1 MRCDSVNRRKN
12 AIVPVPGHGLR
23 AAFDDSGIPLS
34 MTTSGADNGSNSSDA
49 FIRITNLSK
58 HFGDF
63 VAVDSVD
70 LDIGRRELFSILG
83 GSGCGKTT
91 LLRMLAGFETPTQ
104 GRICIDGVDIT
115 DLPPYRR
122 PVNMMFQSYAIFPH
136 MTVEKNIAYGL
147 QKEGVAR
154 HEINARVAEM
164 LELVQLQQFARRKPN
179 QLSGGQ
185 QQRVALAR
193 ALVKRPKVLLL
204 DEPLA
209 ALDRKLREHTQF
221 ELMGLQD
228 RLGITFVVVTH
239 DQEEAMILSSRIA
252 VMNEGRFEQVGK
264 PKEVYEYPQ
273 NRFVADFIGTINMF
287 EGTIENRRDGMIN
300 VSCEATGAVLTACD
314 VKDLSTGS
322 PVCLAIRPEKI
333 FISQERP
340 AGNEDTCLPGVV
352 EDLGY
357 FGNLSLYRI
366 RLDSGR
372 VVQVSAQ
379 NRQRSTER
387 FLEWDDKVFI
397 SWRAQSVVVLHD

>member
-1 MRCDSVNRRKN
+1 MTKSAGESTSDS
-12 AIVPVPGHGLR
+12 
-23 AAFDDSGIPLS
+23 
-34 MTTSGADNGSNSSDA
+34 TDA

-63 VAVDSVD
+63 VAVDSIN
-70 LDIGRRELFSILG
+70 LEIRRRELFSILG

-91 LLRMLAGFETPTQ
+91 LLRMLAGLEVPTQ
-104 GRICIDGVDIT
+104 GRIVIDGVDIT
-115 DLPPYRR
+115 DVPPYRR

-136 MTVEKNIAYGL
+136 MSVEKNIAYGL
-147 QKEGVAR
+147 QKEGVSR
-154 HEINARVAEM
+154 QETKARVGEM
-164 LELVQLQQFARRKPN
+164 LDLVQLQQFATRKPN

-185 QQRVALAR
+185 RQRVALAR

-209 ALDRKLREHTQF
+209 ALDKKLREHTQF
-221 ELMGLQD
+221 ELMSLQD

-252 VMNEGRFEQVGK
+252 VMDEGRLEQVGT
-264 PKEVYEYPQ
+264 PKEVYEYPH

-287 EGTIENRRDGMIN
+287 EGIVETRQDGKIS
-300 VSCEATGAVLTACD
+300 VRCEEAGVDLTACD
-314 VKDLSTGS
+314 AETLSEGS
-322 PVCLAIRPEKI
+322 SVCLAVRPEKI
-333 FISQERP
+333 FISQDRTESSD
-340 AGNEDTCLPGVV
+340 DTCLAGVV

-366 RLDSGR
+366 RLASGK

-379 NRQRSTER
+379 NRQRSAER